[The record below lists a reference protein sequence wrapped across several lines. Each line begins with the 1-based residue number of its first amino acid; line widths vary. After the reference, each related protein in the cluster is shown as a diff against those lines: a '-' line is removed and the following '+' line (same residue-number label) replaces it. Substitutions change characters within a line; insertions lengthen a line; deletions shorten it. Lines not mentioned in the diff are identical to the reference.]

1 MTNDSLI
8 NWLWIFLHLK
18 ISYTDPISQNLRR
31 CCWLSPPFVACWVST
46 VRCRCQKTL
55 GLGDYSPD
63 SHLSGTFSKGKRAGC
78 QNIGTSALI
87 LTQNMHRD
95 SLSLLDTKIFWQF
108 YQDWHAHDQF
118 YHWQTKWTIRC
129 TALLQTDVQQVKFF
143 GWYDVVSQ
151 CAFSIIDLSLTQ
163 LAWVALTYNFVW
175 PCQPTCKLIEWSS
188 ITCSQEKEIKMKR
201 SVSAIWWQI
210 EECGGGQV
218 RLVILM
224 AYVLRK
230 WK

>member
-1 MTNDSLI
+1 MACS
-8 NWLWIFLHLK
+8 W
-18 ISYTDPISQNLRR
+18 PI
-31 CCWLSPPFVACWVST
+31 
-46 VRCRCQKTL
+46 
-55 GLGDYSPD
+55 
-63 SHLSGTFSKGKRAGC
+63 
-78 QNIGTSALI
+78 
-87 LTQNMHRD
+87 
-95 SLSLLDTKIFWQF
+95 LSLANQMNKKVYCPSPNWCLAK
-108 YQDWHAHDQF
+108 
-118 YHWQTKWTIRC
+118 
-129 TALLQTDVQQVKFF
+129 VKFF

-188 ITCSQEKEIKMKR
+188 ITCSQEKEREIKMKR
-201 SVSAIWWQI
+201 SLSAIWWQI

-230 WK
+230 WKSKISLKIERLNWEIMEEDGQHLKNAPWTGFNAD

>member
-1 MTNDSLI
+1 MVILYAFFVVKCFVRGRGEFIPKKRNKFMSWVRDPLLRLTIHCNDEWLFDQLI
-8 NWLWIFLHLK
+8 VDISAFKNFLHRSH
-18 ISYTDPISQNLRR
+18 IPRR
-31 CCWLSPPFVACWVST
+31 CCWPSPPFVACWVST

-129 TALLQTDVQQVKFF
+129 TALLQTDV
-143 GWYDVVSQ
+143 
-151 CAFSIIDLSLTQ
+151 
-163 LAWVALTYNFVW
+163 
-175 PCQPTCKLIEWSS
+175 
-188 ITCSQEKEIKMKR
+188 
-201 SVSAIWWQI
+201 
-210 EECGGGQV
+210 
-218 RLVILM
+218 
-224 AYVLRK
+224 
-230 WK
+230 